1 MHGFSGSVLRL
12 VLITAMGLA
21 ASAASPDRV
30 WAQSAVQQAPAKGA
44 VTARAPARG
53 GAPATAPKPV
63 APAARSLSQRVFDT
77 PWVLFPMRLAI
88 VIVLLAVSLLFMIGG
103 CWGAVR
109 MAHLLRHMQ
118 WKEPPRRLKRGEFGA
133 AGASLAFEFEEQLNV
148 KREEDE
154 ERNRQIAWLRTSV
167 LRLTADHNRTA
178 AALAMITDP
187 SERDLSHGEAD
198 DLG

>member
-12 VLITAMGLA
+12 VMITAMVLA
-21 ASAASPDRV
+21 ASVASPDRV
-30 WAQSAVQQAPAKGA
+30 WAQGTVRQAPDKSAAGA
-44 VTARAPARG
+44 RSSAPTA
-53 GAPATAPKPV
+53 APKPV
-63 APAARSLSQRVFDT
+63 APAAKSLSQRVFDT

-88 VIVLLAVSLLFMIGG
+88 VIVLLAVSLLFLIGG

-109 MAHLLRHMQ
+109 MAHLLRHMR
-118 WKEPPRRLKRGEFGA
+118 WKEPPRRLKRGELGA

-187 SERDLSHGEAD
+187 GERDLPDGEAD